1 MGRRPTS
8 ERIKEVEKKLERL
21 KLLDERKK
29 LDEKIRALKRK

>member
-8 ERIKEVEKKLERL
+8 ERIKELEKKMERL

-29 LDEKIRALKRK
+29 LDEKIRNLKKK